1 MGSKLVVTTDAR
13 GKLCPSPS
21 CNLLSYIHRYKNV
34 DKQYL
39 LEKSLV
45 WVGRVWS
52 QPKSPF
58 PPHLP
63 LDGLQIVQE
72 RPEAAAAFKHHG
84 AEAPVVHSDGVGL
97 RLKQLWGLRGEQ

>member
-1 MGSKLVVTTDAR
+1 MSFPFLQPSFLSPMHTGT
-13 GKLCPSPS
+13 SPS
-21 CNLLSYIHRYKNV
+21 NIHRYKNV

-45 WVGRVWS
+45 WS
-52 QPKSPF
+52 HPKSPF